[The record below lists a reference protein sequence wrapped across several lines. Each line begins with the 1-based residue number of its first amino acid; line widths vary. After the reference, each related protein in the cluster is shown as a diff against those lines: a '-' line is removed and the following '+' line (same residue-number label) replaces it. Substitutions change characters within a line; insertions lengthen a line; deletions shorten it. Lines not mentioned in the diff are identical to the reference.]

1 MAKTDAR
8 GTVIGK
14 IMDVH
19 VIGAGLAGLSAAC
32 ALTEAGHKVV
42 LFEAAGQAGGRAR
55 SYFDKQLGCRIDN
68 GNHMLLSG
76 NHAALH
82 YLKRIGAEATL
93 TGPKSPVFPF
103 LDLKTNTRWTLK
115 LSRGRLP
122 FWIFRPSRR
131 VPGTRLVDY
140 RALLSLRSAGAN
152 DLVSE
157 LVDQTSLLYKNLLEP
172 LTISA
177 LNTMPDSAAARPLA
191 DVFAETVERGGAASQ
206 PLWAKTG
213 LSESFVDPA
222 MEWLKA
228 HGADIRLGTR
238 ISCLTPD
245 HPTILAVPPWIAKD
259 LMPELTVPDMFE
271 SICNLH
277 FKTKIS
283 FGEIGFYALL
293 GGMAEWVFARDEVV
307 SVTISAA
314 NRYADMDQEQIVAQ
328 VWGELARAFELPSE
342 PPLYRVLWEKRAT
355 FACTPAQLAKRP
367 NPQSPRA
374 NVILAG
380 DWTNTGLPATIEGAI
395 RSGASAAKAIADQMG

>member
-1 MAKTDAR
+1 ME
-8 GTVIGK
+8 
-14 IMDVH
+14 VH
-19 VIGAGLAGLSAAC
+19 VVGAGLAGLSAAC

-42 LFEAAGQAGGRAR
+42 LFESSGQAGGRAR

-76 NHAALH
+76 NHDALR

-93 TGPKSPVFPF
+93 TGPQAPIFPF
-103 LDLKTNTRWTLK
+103 IDLRTNAHWALK

-122 FWIFRPSRR
+122 FWIFRPSKR
-131 VPGTRLVDY
+131 VPGTKLVDY
-140 RALLSLRSAGAN
+140 RALLKLRSANAD
-152 DLVSE
+152 DLVTKFT
-157 LVDQTSLLYKNLLEP
+157 DQTGSLYKNLLEP

-177 LNTMPDSAAARPLA
+177 LNTMPDIASTQPLA
-191 DVFAETVERGGAASQ
+191 AIFAETVERGGTASQ

-222 MEWLKA
+222 LTWLKA
-228 HGADIRLGTR
+228 HGADIHFGTK
-238 ISCLTPD
+238 ISCLIPD
-245 HPTILAVPPWIAKD
+245 QPTILAVPPWVAQD

-283 FGEIGFYALL
+283 FGGIGFYGLL
-293 GGMAEWVFARDEVV
+293 GGMAEWVFARDNVV

-314 NRYADMDQEQIVAQ
+314 NRYADLDQKQIADQ
-328 VWGELARAFELPSE
+328 VWGELARAFDLPIDM
-342 PPLYRVLWEKRAT
+342 PLHRVLWEKRAT
-355 FACTPAQLAKRP
+355 FACTPAQLTKRP
-367 NPQSPRA
+367 SPQSPRA

-380 DWTNTGLPATIEGAI
+380 DWTNTNLPATIEGAI
-395 RSGASAAKAIADQMG
+395 RSGAIAAKFF

>member
-1 MAKTDAR
+1 MAQTDAR
-8 GTVIGK
+8 NK
-14 IMDVH
+14 IAPKVMEVH

-76 NHAALH
+76 NHAALR
-82 YLKRIGAEATL
+82 YLQRIGAEETL
-93 TGPKSPVFPF
+93 TGPVRPVFPF
-103 LDLKTNTRWTLK
+103 KDLTTNASWTLK

-122 FWIFRPSRR
+122 FWIFRPSQR
-131 VPGTRLVDY
+131 VPGTKLADY
-140 RALLSLRSAGAN
+140 RALLNLRGARTD
-152 DLVSE
+152 DLV
-157 LVDQTSLLYKNLLEP
+157 TSLIDQRTALYKNLLEP

-177 LNTMPDSAAARPLA
+177 LNTMPDCASAQPLA
-191 DVFAETVERGGAASQ
+191 AVFAETVERGGTASQ
-206 PLWAKTG
+206 PRWAKSG

-222 MEWLKA
+222 LDWLRA
-228 HGADIRLGTR
+228 HGADIRFGAR
-238 ISCLTPD
+238 ISSLMPD
-245 HPTILAVPPWIAKD
+245 QPTILAVPPWVAKD
-259 LMPELTVPDMFE
+259 LIPELTVPDLFE

-283 FGEIGFYALL
+283 LGDMPFYGLV
-293 GGMAEWVFARDEVV
+293 GGMAEWVFARDEVI

-314 NRYADMDQEQIVAQ
+314 NRYANLEQEQIATQ
-328 VWGELARAFELPSE
+328 VWGELAKTFQLPATL
-342 PPLYRVLWEKRAT
+342 PQYRVVWEKRAT

-367 NPQSPRA
+367 DPQSPRS

-395 RSGASAAKAIADQMG
+395 RSGVTAAKFF